1 MEMSQN
7 GVDRRLMELIEQA
20 RSPQGRQQTL
30 CRDPRGLL
38 FVVAVKDMGEGPLF
52 PVQIQKTVDVCVER
66 NSEKPPVRIEDSQA
80 WYDPRKGDG
89 VSQEAYL
96 MPEERALYSAHT
108 GYLPLRNGGEFGV
121 RILSDQ
127 SILDLAR
134 SGRLFLGRKERFLDY
149 LELNSPIRVDPAELK
164 WEKRAGSAGKLQL
177 TCDRPTLFLVPAKGN
192 EVWCADMWDGTLHRV
207 EGWTSA
213 MLTLIEEVA
222 LTPPS
227 RLGAVRMAWIQ
238 AGLEELVPAP
248 PAPLEPPKPQAAD
261 IAPRRIAS
269 VEVVLKNVFALDKG
283 RSAIKLQAQPR
294 VIYEGGPEV
303 AGLQLGVLKRVSDR
317 WRDTKAERE
326 LVRKLLAAE
335 HGQSMLTNVA
345 GMPLHEF
352 KPKHWDTIVQAL
364 LGATVAGIPVTTRV
378 AKDCKYGPE
387 EVHPGFQYAQP
398 AEVQPALSEAA
409 QIEKLNAERQ
419 QRIERGRQ
427 STLVVSVDRNASGK
441 LTPRL
446 GLELDG
452 TVHDLGGQ
460 KSIGQLMEEVRTSP
474 TAAHEGQEGQGAPG
488 GPQDLLDPAWSD
500 GLEITLEDGQTLL
513 LSAQR
518 IRDVTNYIW
527 ELASHWGR
535 EIALEGSAALA
546 LRQVE
551 QLAATRVQWSEAAR
565 RGLPFGDRAPKAD
578 LTRLPQAVQDKL
590 HGYQGEGVQWMYERA
605 CAGLGGLVGDYM
617 GMGKTLMTLCFL
629 AVRRADPGR
638 HGAALVCVGPST
650 LVSWINEISDSG
662 IALDYAVI
670 DKAGMSS
677 EISALCAG
685 KDLVLCTHSAAVDCQ
700 YTLQDQHWS
709 DLVVDE
715 AHDIRN
721 PRTLVYHA
729 LAGIRAQSRFAL
741 SATPLQNNLE
751 DLWSLFE
758 LAVPGL
764 LGPLAEFK
772 RNLRRPIEE
781 FGSAERID
789 ALRARIE
796 PFVLMRLP
804 EDVRDVVPQWSVEQQ
819 TRYYD
824 MGDEQRRLYEAVRA
838 TTVLQVREVIDRHG
852 LARSRG
858 MVLQA
863 LLHLRQICS
872 LPEMCKLP
880 SAQGVPSAK
889 YEGCLQLVREN
900 LAEGRRIVVCT
911 PFTAVFERM
920 ERDLNRMGVSTA
932 IITGRVRAREEQR
945 QKLVSGQAQ
954 VMLLGLKS
962 GGQALNL
969 QAADTF
975 ILYDGWWNPFAELQ
989 ASARVDRQGQTGHVR
1004 LYDLRHR
1011 DGIEERMEIIKVKKR
1026 NLFEA
1031 VFGRSKARRVSTV
1044 LTREDIDRILAPM
1057 PLQTAPA

>member
-7 GVDRRLMELIEQA
+7 GVGSELMALINQA
-20 RSPQGRQQTL
+20 RSPQGLQQRP
-30 CRDPRGLL
+30 RDEPRGLL
-38 FVVAVKDMGEGPLF
+38 FCVVVKDMGKEPYF
-52 PVQIQKTVDVCVER
+52 PVQVLKTVDICVER
-66 NSEKPPVRIEDSQA
+66 NTAKQPVLLKPSRVWDSDLTQ
-80 WYDPRKGDG
+80 P
-89 VSQEAYL
+89 ELYL
-96 MPEERALYSAHT
+96 CDAHC
-108 GYLPLRNGGEFGV
+108 GV
-121 RILSDQ
+121 RPVDNGDEYVFQFLSDQ
-127 SILDLAR
+127 SVLDVAR
-134 SGRLFLGRKERFLDY
+134 SKRLCLSDETGSLEELELDY
-149 LELNSPIRVDPAELK
+149 PIKVDPAELK
-164 WEKRAGSAGKLQL
+164 WQERSGSAGRIQL
-177 TCDRPTLFLVPAKGN
+177 ACDRPTAFIAPGKGS
-192 EVWCADMWDGTLHRV
+192 EVWCIDVWDATLQRV
-207 EGWTSA
+207 EGWTPA
-213 MLTLIEEVA
+213 LLTLIEEVA
-222 LTPPS
+222 LAPPS
-227 RLGAVRMAWIQ
+227 GLGAIRSAWIQ

-248 PAPLEPPKPQAAD
+248 PAPMEPPKPKAAD
-261 IAPRRIAS
+261 IVPRRIAG
-269 VEVVLKNVFALDKG
+269 VEVVLKNVFALEKG

-303 AGLQLGVLKRVSDR
+303 AGLQLGVLKRVSER

-326 LVRKLLAAE
+326 LVRKLHAAE
-335 HGQSMLTNVA
+335 HGQSRLTSVA

-364 LGATVAGIPVTTRV
+364 LSATVAGIRVTTRV

-409 QIEKLNAERQ
+409 QIEKLTAERQ

-427 STLVVSVDRNASGK
+427 STLVVSVDRNAYGK

-452 TVHDLGGQ
+452 TVHDLRGQ
-460 KSIGQLMEEVRTSP
+460 KSIEQLMEQVRTSP
-474 TAAHEGQEGQGAPG
+474 TAAQDKGEGKLQEQDGQEGQGAPG
-488 GPQDLLDPAWSD
+488 GPQDLLDPAWND

-551 QLAATRVQWSEAAR
+551 QLAATRVQWSEEAR
-565 RGLPFGDRAPKAD
+565 RGLPFGDRAPQAD
-578 LTRLPQAVQDKL
+578 LTRLPQAVRDRI

-650 LVSWINEISDSG
+650 LVSWINEIRDSG
-662 IALDYAVI
+662 IGLDYAVI
-670 DKAGMSS
+670 DTAGMSS
-677 EISALCAG
+677 EISSLCAA

-700 YTLQDQHWS
+700 YALKDQRWS

-751 DLWSLFE
+751 DLWALFE

-764 LGPLAEFK
+764 LGALAEFK

-804 EDVRDVVPQWSVEQQ
+804 EDVRDVVPQWSVEHQ

-1011 DGIEERMEIIKVKKR
+1011 DGIEDRMEIIKVKKR

-1031 VFGRSKARRVSTV
+1031 VFGRSKGRRASTV